1 MDFCESDTCAKH
13 TASESCLLNLIDT
26 PPLPPRARSMNSMY
40 GPSTDDPTDLKSML
54 FVIQV
59 QKAIIETYKAQL
71 DVAKND
77 LMNCKQNFQHIRE
90 TNTFDPNVVANVL
103 IHHGKNAEDKTIFQN
118 AIRFMQNKLNYV
130 LNEFDG
136 DDAP

>member
-1 MDFCESDTCAKH
+1 
-13 TASESCLLNLIDT
+13 
-26 PPLPPRARSMNSMY
+26 
-40 GPSTDDPTDLKSML
+40 ML

-59 QKAIIETYKAQL
+59 QKTIIETYKAQL
-71 DVAKND
+71 DVANND
-77 LMNCKQNFQHIRE
+77 LVNCKQNFKHIRE

-103 IHHGKNAEDKTIFQN
+103 IHHEKNSEDKTIFQN